1 MRLRFNRLTGILIL
15 CAMVALACDASSLPN
30 DVMTAFPLTA
40 TPVRSV
46 DIPTVPVADGTVQDI
61 PMQVGYGAR
70 GSFYEIYFTDPF
82 NPDSSRDEGGPDVPL
97 VQALDDA
104 RVSIDIAAYSM
115 SLRSVR
121 DALLRAEKRGVQV
134 RMVMES
140 TNMTDTVPKKLIEA
154 GIPIIGDNRPGLMH
168 DKFIVIDRSEV
179 WGGSMNYTTP
189 GTYEDNNNLIHIK
202 SSKVA
207 EDYTVEFEE
216 MFKRDFFGPDVIAK
230 TPYPHLT
237 IDGIPMEIYFSP
249 DDGVASRI
257 VELLR
262 GAQQSITFMAYSFTA
277 GDFGKI
283 ISQKAKEGLKIN
295 GVMEEEQ
302 VKSNKGTQ
310 FTYFDKAGLPVY
322 KDGNPGQMHHKV
334 FIIDDKIVIAGS
346 YNFSFSAET
355 QNDENVMIFFDPQI
369 AAQYLAEFARVDAE
383 AQK

>member
-1 MRLRFNRLTGILIL
+1 
-15 CAMVALACDASSLPN
+15 
-30 DVMTAFPLTA
+30 MTTFPLTA
-40 TPVRSV
+40 TPVRPGN
-46 DIPTVPVADGTVQDI
+46 IPTVPVANGTVQDI

-97 VQALDDA
+97 VQSLDDA

-115 SLRSVR
+115 SLRSVL
-121 DALLRAEKRGVQV
+121 DALLRAQKRGVQV

-140 TNMTDTVPKKLIEA
+140 DNMTDVVPKALIDA

-202 SSKVA
+202 SEKVA
-207 EDYTVEFEE
+207 DDYTVEFEE
-216 MFKRDFFGPDVIAK
+216 MFKRNFFGPDVIAK

-237 IDGIPMEIYFSP
+237 IDGIPMEVYFSP

-295 GVMEEEQ
+295 GVMEDEQ
-302 VKSNKGTQ
+302 IKSNKGTQ
-310 FTYFDKAGLPVY
+310 FTYFESAGLPVY
-322 KDGNPGQMHHKV
+322 RDGNPGQMHHKV

-369 AAQYLAEFARVDAE
+369 AAQYQAEFARVDAE

>member
-1 MRLRFNRLTGILIL
+1 MRKMILL
-15 CAMVALACDASSLPN
+15 CSLVLMVALACDASSLPN
-30 DVMTAFPLTA
+30 DVMTAFPLTV

-46 DIPTVPVADGTVQDI
+46 DIPTVPVAEGTVQEI

-82 NPDSSRDEGGPDVPL
+82 NPDSSRDEGGADVPL
-97 VQALDDA
+97 VQSIDDA

-121 DALLRAEKRGVQV
+121 DALLRAVKRGVQV

-140 TNMTDTVPKKLIEA
+140 ENMTDTVPQKLMDA
-154 GIPIIGDNRPGLMH
+154 GIPIIGDKRPGLMH

-189 GTYEDNNNLIHIK
+189 GTYEDDNNLIHIK

-237 IDGIPMEIYFSP
+237 IDGIPMEVYFSP
-249 DDGVASRI
+249 DDGVAKRI

-295 GVMEEEQ
+295 GVMETEQ

-310 FTYFDKAGLPVY
+310 FPYFERAGLPVY

-369 AAQYLAEFARVDAE
+369 AAQYLAEFARVE
-383 AQK
+383 AQAQK

>member
-40 TPVRSV
+40 TPVRSA
-46 DIPTVPVADGTVQDI
+46 DIPTVPVAAGTLQDI

-97 VQALDDA
+97 VQSIDNA

-121 DALLRAEKRGVQV
+121 DALLRAQKRGVQV

-249 DDGVASRI
+249 DDGVAKRI

-310 FTYFDKAGLPVY
+310 FTYFDRASLPVY

-369 AAQYLAEFARVDAE
+369 ASQYLAEFARVDAE